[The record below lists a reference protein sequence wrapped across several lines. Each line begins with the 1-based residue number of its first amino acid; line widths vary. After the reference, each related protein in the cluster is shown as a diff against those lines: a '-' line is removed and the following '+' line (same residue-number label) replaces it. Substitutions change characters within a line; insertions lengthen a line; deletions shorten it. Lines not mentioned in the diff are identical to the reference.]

1 MHVTGL
7 TDHPSQP
14 DQELIQRRRPLL
26 DRHAQRLEV
35 KLEKDAG
42 DASSMFDGT
51 GIVGHRVLHGGD
63 EVGVGWVVSQ

>member
-1 MHVTGL
+1 MHLTGL

-42 DASSMFDGT
+42 DASSVFDRT
-51 GIVGHRVLHGGD
+51 GIVGHRVLQ
-63 EVGVGWVVSQ
+63 GVRSRWGVIS